1 MSALLKFFS
10 SVIGESNKEKPVEIA
25 VSGRELLMQATGEDN
40 EEWLRHL
47 ASRCPTH
54 RKAGSSISEEYERW
68 LVQRAKAKAAAE
80 ARATRQVVA

>member
-10 SVIGESNKEKPVEIA
+10 SVIGESNKEKPVA
-25 VSGRELLMQATGEDN
+25 VSGRDLLLQATGEDN

-47 ASRCPTH
+47 ASRNPTH

-80 ARATRQVVA
+80 SRSARQVVA